1 MGKDQYSG
9 VSWKQKAVIKNRKKE
24 GVKKKYLTPSSF
36 CYMISQVNNM
46 NEILEQALLY
56 DFYGEL
62 LTAHQKEIYEQ
73 FVLDDL
79 SLGEIAADAG
89 ISRQGVHDIVKRCAR
104 SLEEYERKLHL
115 VEKFL
120 AVKEKVSCID
130 EILQEWEEEK
140 ENPEEIIERLRKLS
154 ATIIEEL

>member
-1 MGKDQYSG
+1 MDK
-9 VSWKQKAVIKNRKKE
+9 
-24 GVKKKYLTPSSF
+24 
-36 CYMISQVNNM
+36 
-46 NEILEQALLY
+46 ILEQALLY

-154 ATIIEEL
+154 ATIIEKL

>member
-56 DFYGEL
+56 DFYG
-62 LTAHQKEIYEQ
+62 
-73 FVLDDL
+73 
-79 SLGEIAADAG
+79 
-89 ISRQGVHDIVKRCAR
+89 
-104 SLEEYERKLHL
+104 
-115 VEKFL
+115 
-120 AVKEKVSCID
+120 
-130 EILQEWEEEK
+130 
-140 ENPEEIIERLRKLS
+140 
-154 ATIIEEL
+154 